1 MTTTKD
7 IIEAAESRSVPRDEY
22 ERNMGRMEIVQEVE
36 DESGQSPSD
45 LFEKI
50 AEMKEWNIE
59 NNFMA
64 EDDIFISAYAG
75 RKLTETEIETII
87 KEAWGTEAGNS
98 NTTFFFGPDNQDGG
112 WNGLPTDEDIE
123 KFQGI
128 GIVTFV
134 EDWHLRG
141 RDTHLFFA
149 VNA

>member
-1 MTTTKD
+1 MQTK
-7 IIEAAESRSVPRDEY
+7 IVRH
-22 ERNMGRMEIVQEVE
+22 MGKIVQEVE
-36 DESGQSPSD
+36 DESGQSPSA

-50 AEMKEWNIE
+50 TEMKEWNIE

-64 EDDIFISAYAG
+64 EEEKFISVYAG

-87 KEAWGTEAGNS
+87 KEAQNTEGQS
-98 NTTFFFGPDNQDGG
+98 NTTFFFGPDNQVGG

-123 KFQGI
+123 KFQGV
-128 GIVTFV
+128 GVVTFV

-149 VNA
+149 VKSHET